1 LTQASTRAPG
11 NLNNSIGINMTN
23 NQQNII
29 RSLDF
34 LREVVNRR
42 LQLFFNKEEQSEFAY
57 PQPNIIS
64 GDDQLSDFLIN
75 YHLNIEEFTLLMLA
89 VAPHVQ
95 PNFFENIIQQYLPQ
109 GGDFPEFGGVRGAS
123 HRGLLPTGETAQ
135 YVLAGYDLEKRLHV
149 QKLLMVDSVL
159 TLENIVWLDAVKE
172 GEPAMSGRIIISA
185 EWLNKLL
192 TGTELPPKFSGD
204 FPARKIG
211 TAMLWD
217 DLVLNPY
224 TFSQVANIKIWL
236 EYNAAV
242 LQDEVLSRKIKPGYR
257 VLFHGPP
264 GTGKTLTASL
274 LGKQFNMDVYRVD
287 LSQIVSK
294 YIGETEKNL
303 EKVFSRAVHK
313 NWILFFDEADA
324 LFGKRT
330 SVQSA
335 HDRYANQEVSYLL
348 QRIEDFPG
356 LLILASNFKTNMD
369 EAFLRRFQ
377 TVVHFPMPNPA
388 ERLNLWEKSL
398 PASCKPEPGIQ
409 LKEISDKYELSGAAI
424 LNIVHYSTLQAL
436 SRGDEYLRRADIL
449 EGIKREFRKEEK
461 TVNF

>member
-1 LTQASTRAPG
+1 
-11 NLNNSIGINMTN
+11 MTN

-42 LQLFFNKEEQSEFAY
+42 LQLFFNKEENNEFIY
-57 PQPNIIS
+57 PQPNVVS
-64 GDDQLSDFLIN
+64 GDDYLSGFLMQH
-75 YHLNIEEFTLLMLA
+75 HLNIEEYTLLLL
-89 VAPHVQ
+89 VLAPHVQ

-109 GGDFPEFGGVRGAS
+109 GGDFPEFGGVRGAN

-135 YVLAGYDLEKRLHV
+135 YILAGYDLEKRLHV
-149 QKLLMVDSVL
+149 QKVLTHDSVL
-159 TLENIVWLDAVKE
+159 IRENILWIDDVKE
-172 GEPAMSGRIIISA
+172 GEPAMSGRLILSA

-192 TGTELPPKFSGD
+192 TGIELPPKFNGE
-204 FPARKIG
+204 FPAKKIH
-211 TAMLWD
+211 TNMVWD

-224 TFSQVANIKIWL
+224 TFSQIANIKMWL
-236 EYNAAV
+236 QYNSVV
-242 LQDEVLSRKIKPGYR
+242 LQDEVLRRKIKPGYR

-264 GTGKTLTASL
+264 GTGKTLTATL
-274 LGKQFNMDVYRVD
+274 LGKQFEMDVYRID

-303 EKVFSRAVHK
+303 EKVFTKAVHK

-356 LLILASNFKTNMD
+356 LLILASNFKNNMD

-377 TVVHFPMPNPA
+377 TVVHFPMPNQA

-398 PASCKPEPGIQ
+398 PLSIRPEPGMQ

-424 LNIVHYSTLQAL
+424 LNIVHYSTLQAVA
-436 SRGDEYLRRADIL
+436 RKDEYLRRGDIL
-449 EGIKREFRKEEK
+449 EGVKREFRKEEK
-461 TVNF
+461 TMG